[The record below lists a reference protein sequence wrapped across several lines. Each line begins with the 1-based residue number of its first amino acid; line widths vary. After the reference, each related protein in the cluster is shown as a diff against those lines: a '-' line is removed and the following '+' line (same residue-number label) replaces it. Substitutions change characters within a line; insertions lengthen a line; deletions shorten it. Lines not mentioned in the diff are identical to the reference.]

1 MRYLN
6 EIDIKNKKLLIRV
19 DLNVP
24 LDKNQNITDDNR
36 IRAVLPTINYA
47 LDENA
52 KVILCSHVGR
62 PKGKVVPELSLAPV
76 ARRLSRLLQ
85 KEVQLAPDCLGPEV
99 EKMIGRMKPGGIL
112 LLENLRFHPEE
123 TKNGDHFGKA
133 LAALADIYVNDAFA
147 VAHRAHASVVAV
159 AKYAREVAAGFLMKD
174 ELKFFHQSLESPARP
189 LVAVIGGSKVSG
201 KLEALE
207 NLLDHVDK
215 MVIGG
220 AMANT
225 FLKGVNYYV
234 GSSLVEEDL
243 VSVANCLMH
252 KAKDKGV
259 KLYVPVD
266 CVVAT
271 IMDAQAETKITPV
284 QEVPKDWMILD
295 IGPATSMLYSEVL
308 QNAKTIIWNGPMGA
322 FEMDAFCSGDHGHG
336 SIRGQF
342 LRPDHRR
349 GRRYGCGRT
358 PGRGDV
364 KNLVHL
370 HRGGGLF
377 GPARRQPV
385 ARGGGAGREIR
396 FGTPGTA
403 GFLSPRGLGVRSR
416 LCVGYGLAATGRCT
430 RLSARPWTWSN
441 R

>member
-6 EIDIKNKKLLIRV
+6 EIVIKNKKLLIRV
-19 DLNVP
+19 DMNVP

-36 IRAVLPTINYA
+36 IRSVLPTINYA

-85 KEVQLAPDCLGPEV
+85 KEVQLAPDCVGPEV
-99 EKMIGRMKPGGIL
+99 EKMISRMKPGGIL

-123 TKNGDHFGKA
+123 TKNSDTFGKA

-159 AKYAREVAAGFLMKD
+159 AKYAQEVAAGFLMKD

-201 KLEALE
+201 KLEALD

-225 FLKGVNYYV
+225 FLKGENYYV
-234 GSSLVEEDL
+234 GNSLVEEDL
-243 VSVANCLMH
+243 VSVANCLML

-259 KLYVPVD
+259 KLYLPVD

-271 IMDAQAETKITPV
+271 VMDPQAETKITPV

-295 IGPATSMLYSEVL
+295 IGPATSLLYSEVL

-322 FEMDAFCSGDHGHG
+322 FEMDAFS
-336 SIRGQF
+336 RGTMAMVQSVANSYA
-342 LRPDHRR
+342 L
-349 GRRYGCGRT
+349 T
-358 PGRGDV
+358 IV
-364 KNLVHL
+364 
-370 HRGGGLF
+370 GGGDTD
-377 GPARRQPV
+377 V
-385 ARGGGAGREIR
+385 AVHRAGESSKISYISTGGGAFLALLEGSQL
-396 FGTPGTA
+396 PGVA
-403 GFLSPRGLGVRSR
+403 ALEGNFALKPQERLDSCLPEALG
-416 LCVGYGLAATGRCT
+416 
-430 RLSARPWTWSN
+430 
-441 R
+441 

>member
-1 MRYLN
+1 MQYLN
-6 EIDIKNKKLLIRV
+6 DLKIKNKKVLIRV
-19 DLNVP
+19 DVNVP

-36 IRAVLPTINYA
+36 IRAVLPTLNYA

-52 KVILCSHVGR
+52 KVILCSHIGR

-85 KEVQLAPDCLGPEV
+85 KEVKLAPDCVGPEV
-99 EKMIGRMKPGGIL
+99 KKMIEAMQPGDIV

-123 TKNGDHFGKA
+123 TKNNDDFGRE

-159 AKYAREVAAGFLMKD
+159 AKFAPEVAAGFLMKD

-207 NLLDHVDK
+207 NLLEHVDK

-234 GSSLVEEDL
+234 GRSLVEEDL
-243 VSVANCLMH
+243 VSVANCLMR
-252 KAKDKGV
+252 KAKEKEV
-259 KLYVPVD
+259 KLYIPVD
-266 CVVAT
+266 CVVAPS
-271 IMDAQAETKITPV
+271 MDPQAETKITPI
-284 QEVPKDWMILD
+284 QEVPRDWMILD
-295 IGPATSMLYSEVL
+295 IGPATSMLYGEVL

-322 FEMDAFCSGDHGHG
+322 FEMDAFS
-336 SIRGQF
+336 RGTMAMVQAVANSYA
-342 LRPDHRR
+342 L
-349 GRRYGCGRT
+349 T
-358 PGRGDV
+358 IV
-364 KNLVHL
+364 
-370 HRGGGLF
+370 GGGDTD
-377 GPARRQPV
+377 V
-385 ARGGGAGREIR
+385 AVHKAGETSKISYISTGGGAFLALLEGSQLPGVAALAGRFVIE
-396 FGTPGTA
+396 PQE
-403 GFLSPRGLGVRSR
+403 
-416 LCVGYGLAATGRCT
+416 
-430 RLSARPWTWSN
+430 RPDSCIPKSIG
-441 R
+441 